1 MLNQFL
7 QLWRRLLFYLR
18 RDKFDRELEEEM
30 RFHLEMKAEEN
41 LAAGVSPEE
50 AGYAAQRQ
58 FGNQT
63 LLREISRDMWS
74 FRFLEALAQDLRYG
88 LRMMVKNSGFTAVA
102 VLTLTLGIGA
112 NTAIFSVVNAVL
124 LRPLPFKEPE
134 RLVMLQSVDVRQS
147 GGQSSVSYPNFVDW
161 REESESFE
169 RLAAFRERNFTL
181 SGGDEPVRL
190 NGAVVSAELFDL
202 LGIAP
207 SLGRS
212 FRAEEEKADALVVIL
227 SHGLWRRRF
236 NSDPQVIGRNITLNN
251 LSLTVIGVM
260 PAGFQYPIATESAEL
275 WTTVAYDSIGK
286 SPMTANR
293 GLSYLHVIGRLKPG
307 VNIAQSQAEMS
318 AVARRLEQQYPNEN
332 AHQGV
337 RLVSAIDQL
346 VGDVRRPLLVLFG
359 AVGFVLLIACAN
371 VANLLLA
378 RATARRREM
387 AVRSALGAS
396 RWRVVRQ
403 LLTESILLALAGSVC
418 GWMLAFCGV
427 ELLLSLS
434 PENIPR
440 LLDIRLDGRVLSFT
454 LLVSLLTGVIF
465 GLSPAMQASKTELTE
480 TLKEGVRS
488 GQNIRHAGLRGV
500 LVIAEIAAALV
511 LMVGAGLLLNSLWR
525 LLQVNPGFDPHGV
538 LTLGIS
544 LPNTRYSGPQSVEFY
559 QRLQARLQTLPGV
572 RAASA
577 SWMLPLSGSNPSLD
591 VDIEGQPTTPAER
604 VEVDFNLI
612 LPDHFRALGM
622 RLINGRDFTERDD
635 LRGRPVVIINE
646 AFQRRFF
653 TNEDPIGKRIRPR
666 ASSGGGEPEMREIIG
681 IVGDTKS
688 SLTAEAQPEF
698 YAPYAQLPITK
709 SLSLALR
716 TEADPRG
723 LISAARAEVQSL
735 DKELPVFEIK
745 TLDQHFNTA
754 VAPPR
759 FHALLLT
766 IFAGV
771 ALILTMIGLY
781 GVMAFTVAQ
790 RTHEIGIRMALGS
803 QAQDVLR
810 LVIRQGMR
818 LTLVGVVIGLS
829 GALALTRLLKTLL
842 FGVGATDPMTFTV
855 IALLLTF
862 VALLAC
868 WIPARRAAKVDPITA
883 LRFD

>member
-1 MLNQFL
+1 
-7 QLWRRLLFYLR
+7 
-18 RDKFDRELEEEM
+18 M

-50 AGYAAQRQ
+50 ARYAAQRQ

-88 LRMMVKNSGFTAVA
+88 LRMMVKNSGFTA
-102 VLTLTLGIGA
+102 
-112 NTAIFSVVNAVL
+112 VNAVL

-378 RATARRREM
+378 RATARRRE
-387 AVRSALGAS
+387 
-396 RWRVVRQ
+396 
-403 LLTESILLALAGSVC
+403 
-418 GWMLAFCGV
+418 
-427 ELLLSLS
+427 
-434 PENIPR
+434 
-440 LLDIRLDGRVLSFT
+440 
-454 LLVSLLTGVIF
+454 
-465 GLSPAMQASKTELTE
+465 
-480 TLKEGVRS
+480 
-488 GQNIRHAGLRGV
+488 
-500 LVIAEIAAALV
+500 
-511 LMVGAGLLLNSLWR
+511 
-525 LLQVNPGFDPHGV
+525 
-538 LTLGIS
+538 
-544 LPNTRYSGPQSVEFY
+544 
-559 QRLQARLQTLPGV
+559 
-572 RAASA
+572 
-577 SWMLPLSGSNPSLD
+577 
-591 VDIEGQPTTPAER
+591 
-604 VEVDFNLI
+604 
-612 LPDHFRALGM
+612 
-622 RLINGRDFTERDD
+622 
-635 LRGRPVVIINE
+635 
-646 AFQRRFF
+646 
-653 TNEDPIGKRIRPR
+653 
-666 ASSGGGEPEMREIIG
+666 
-681 IVGDTKS
+681 
-688 SLTAEAQPEF
+688 
-698 YAPYAQLPITK
+698 
-709 SLSLALR
+709 
-716 TEADPRG
+716 
-723 LISAARAEVQSL
+723 
-735 DKELPVFEIK
+735 
-745 TLDQHFNTA
+745 
-754 VAPPR
+754 
-759 FHALLLT
+759 
-766 IFAGV
+766 
-771 ALILTMIGLY
+771 
-781 GVMAFTVAQ
+781 
-790 RTHEIGIRMALGS
+790 
-803 QAQDVLR
+803 
-810 LVIRQGMR
+810 
-818 LTLVGVVIGLS
+818 
-829 GALALTRLLKTLL
+829 
-842 FGVGATDPMTFTV
+842 
-855 IALLLTF
+855 
-862 VALLAC
+862 
-868 WIPARRAAKVDPITA
+868 
-883 LRFD
+883 